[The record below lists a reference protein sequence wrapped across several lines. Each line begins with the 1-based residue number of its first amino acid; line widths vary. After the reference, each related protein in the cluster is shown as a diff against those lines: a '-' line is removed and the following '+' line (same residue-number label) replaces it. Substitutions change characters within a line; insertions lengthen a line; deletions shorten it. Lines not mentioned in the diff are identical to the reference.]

1 VSSPAARIATALA
14 ALATAICLS
23 SCSSPKSDNHAH
35 PTPNDPPVVTGEPA
49 GSNADDVAFA
59 NTIITNY
66 KPGIDISALVP
77 DRSTNPKVVAFAA
90 TSASALKSDVAILK
104 VLLLQWNE
112 DPDTQTGSDGRGT
125 TMKGMVDQATMAK
138 LDSLR
143 GGKFDTLWLQ
153 SMIGLDQGAAEVAN
167 VEIANGKNIDA
178 VGLARQI
185 VAARQADIG
194 QMKQILGG

>member
-1 VSSPAARIATALA
+1 MSSPAARIATALA
-14 ALATAICLS
+14 AFATAICLS
-23 SCSSPKSDNHAH
+23 ACSSPNSDNRTH
-35 PTPNDPPVVTGEPA
+35 PTPKDPPVVTGEPA

-77 DRSTNPKVVAFAA
+77 DRSTNPKVVAIAAA
-90 TSASALKSDVAILK
+90 TASALTSDVAILK

-112 DPDTQTGSDGRGT
+112 SPDGNTGSDGRGT

-143 GGKFDTLWLQ
+143 GGQFDTLWLQ

-178 VGLARQI
+178 VGLARQT

-194 QMKQILGG
+194 QMKQLLGG